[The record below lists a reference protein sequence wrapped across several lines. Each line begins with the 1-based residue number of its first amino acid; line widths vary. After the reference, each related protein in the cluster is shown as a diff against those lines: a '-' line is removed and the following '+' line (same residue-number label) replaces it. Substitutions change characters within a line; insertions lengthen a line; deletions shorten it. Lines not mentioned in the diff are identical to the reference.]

1 MPPTS
6 FVVSGV
12 PAPKGSRIS
21 GRRKDGSIFT
31 RPASKGEHTWV
42 EAVAKIAG
50 TQPRLQP
57 PYSVELHFSMPRPK
71 KPSHEYPTRGDLDK
85 LVRAVLDGLTRGGV
99 IVDDRHVTDLSAAK
113 FWAEQG
119 DEGVAVTVESVPV

>member
-1 MPPTS
+1 MTA

-31 RPASKGEHTWV
+31 RPASKGEHIWV
-42 EAVAKIAG
+42 EAVAEVAKG
-50 TQPRLQP
+50 QPKLPP

-113 FWAEQG
+113 FWAEPG
-119 DEGVAVTVESVPV
+119 DEGVAVAVETVSV